1 MDTFGTRS
9 FWPLVAPWSDEPDA
23 GAMPAAGPRRH
34 VGHGAVMC
42 TVRRL
47 DNWITAEVKIRAP
60 RVTTRP
66 AAGSRG
72 ERADLLRGGQVL
84 ISEGDCLVGGP
95 FRRRLDEEGSGRLR
109 FGAAVRPGGDRNG
122 GLLDLGN
129 RNHPGGQEVK
139 HDVDSAGDA
148 AVAGLPAPDAPRA
161 DAKQLGDAALCNAEY
176 AECRAELI
184 RGRGALVSPPE
195 VFSKA
200 GRCSLPSQVAR
211 LDEDRH
217 RSVPDL
223 ESRSRSGHIG
233 PPVRST
239 KIEPRCWGAPRLLET
254 DGAEQGDGEA
264 EKFDVLS

>member
-1 MDTFGTRS
+1 M
-9 FWPLVAPWSDEPDA
+9 
-23 GAMPAAGPRRH
+23 
-34 VGHGAVMC
+34 
-42 TVRRL
+42 
-47 DNWITAEVKIRAP
+47 
-60 RVTTRP
+60 
-66 AAGSRG
+66 G
-72 ERADLLRGGQVL
+72 ERQSGL
-84 ISEGDCLVGGP
+84 
-95 FRRRLDEEGSGRLR
+95 FRRWLDEEGSGRLR
-109 FGAAVRPGGDRNG
+109 FGAAVCPGGDGDG
-122 GLLDLGN
+122 GLFDLSN
-129 RNHPGGQEVK
+129 RNRSSGHEAENNA
-139 HDVDSAGDA
+139 DAAGDA